1 MINRAM
7 EKSNRNDSTGHRG
20 KYDAV
25 VAGAGPAGSMLGY
38 WLAEK
43 GVRVAIVEK
52 KRLPRYKACG
62 GGVTRRAMD
71 LLPFSLDHVIEDR
84 VFKARLSYENRP
96 LFVETFD
103 RPVIAMTMREKL
115 DHFLVQKAVS
125 AGAQL
130 CDGTAVL
137 SVSGQCGDLT
147 VRTSGG
153 NLRTSVVAACDGAF
167 SRTARSLGLRV
178 RGSFMTAVEG
188 ELHYAKPWN
197 HNLYCGTAH
206 FDFGV
211 VPRGYGWV
219 FPKKDH
225 LSVGIVTLDGRFS
238 GWKTW
243 FHNYLKLKNATGF
256 SHIRPLRGRRIPYS
270 PRPGNVVAND
280 KGLATGDAAGL
291 SDPITGEGIY
301 YAFKSARLAAQT
313 IAEAL
318 HEGFHA
324 MERYEA
330 RLKESIGRDLF
341 WAGCMSR
348 VLFSHP
354 FSTRTLLKY
363 FGKTMAEN
371 ELGVIF
377 DRQSYTDIKN
387 RFFNPLRLMEK
398 LLE

>member
-1 MINRAM
+1 M
-7 EKSNRNDSTGHRG
+7 EKSNRNRSVADRG

-43 GVRVAIVEK
+43 GLRVAIVEK

-62 GGVTRRAMD
+62 GGVTRRALG
-71 LLPFSLDHVIEDR
+71 LLPFSLDPVIEDR
-84 VFKARLSYENRP
+84 VFQARLSYKNRP

-125 AGAQL
+125 AGAKL

-153 NLRTSVVAACDGAF
+153 NLRASVVAACDGAF

-178 RGSFMTAVEG
+178 QGRFMTAVEG
-188 ELHYAKPWN
+188 ELHYAKPWK
-197 HNLYCGTAH
+197 HGLYRGAAH
-206 FDFGV
+206 LDFGV
-211 VPRGYGWV
+211 VPRGYGWI
-219 FPKKDH
+219 FPKKEH
-225 LSVGIVTLDGRFS
+225 LSVGIVTLNGRFP

-243 FHNYLKLKNATGF
+243 FRDYLKLKNATGF
-256 SHIRPLRGRRIPYS
+256 SRIHPLGGRQIPYS
-270 PRPGNVVAND
+270 PHPDNILANE
-280 KGLATGDAAGL
+280 KGLAAGDAASL
-291 SDPITGEGIY
+291 ADPITGEGIY

-318 HEGFHA
+318 DKGFFA

-330 RLKESIGRDLF
+330 CLKESIGRDLF
-341 WAGCMSR
+341 WAGCMSH

-363 FGKTMAEN
+363 FGKTMAGN

-387 RFFNPLRLMEK
+387 RFFNPLCLMEK
-398 LLE
+398 MLG